1 MSKMAFKRFHP
12 LAKTPTR
19 SYETSAGLD
28 LYSCE
33 TAVIRPQSLG
43 CIHTGIGIKLPKNTY
58 GRIAERS
65 SVALQHRITILG
77 SVIDEG
83 YNGQLKVIMFNL
95 SKTRP
100 YRIYLNTKI
109 AQLIVEPCYY
119 PTLYEVKELE
129 ATDRNDNGFGSSG
142 K

>member
-1 MSKMAFKRFHP
+1 MAFKRFHP

-28 LYSCE
+28 LFSCE
-33 TAVIRPQSLG
+33 SCVIRPQSLG
-43 CIHTGIGIKLPKNTY
+43 CINTGIGIQLPKNTY

-65 SVALQHRITILG
+65 SVALQHQITILG
-77 SVIDEG
+77 SVVDEG
-83 YNGQLKVIMFNL
+83 FTGQLRVLAFNL

-100 YRIYLNTKI
+100 YHIYLNSKI

-119 PTLYEVKELE
+119 PSLYEVEELGKS
-129 ATDRNDNGFGSSG
+129 DRNDGCFGSSD